1 MTETEPMS
9 SQQQG
14 GGKKRRVS
22 HKKPASKKVVKSK
35 PVAKKPAP
43 KKVSHS
49 HHGGDLITDI
59 KNLAVPFAIL
69 LAKQGI
75 VDVFSKKKGKTALN
89 SVVNAPG
96 KIISSVAKSV
106 SSLEPKAK
114 KSSAKK
120 RTVKKG
126 GMASSIPSSTQA
138 GKVVAEAITGMK
150 SAVGSLLK

>member
-1 MTETEPMS
+1 MTETELMS
-9 SQQQG
+9 TQE

-22 HKKPASKKVVKSK
+22 HKKPIVKKSVKSK
-35 PVAKKPAP
+35 PVA

-126 GMASSIPSSTQA
+126 GMASPIPSSTQA
-138 GKVVAEAITGMK
+138 GKVVAEAISGMK
-150 SAVGSLLK
+150 SAVGGLLK